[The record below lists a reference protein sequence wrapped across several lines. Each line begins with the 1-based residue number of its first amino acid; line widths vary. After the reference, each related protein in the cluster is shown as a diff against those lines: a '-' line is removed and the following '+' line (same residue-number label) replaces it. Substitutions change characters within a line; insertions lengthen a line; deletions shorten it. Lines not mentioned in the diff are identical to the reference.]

1 MRDGTTFPPANIEHM
16 AKGPNKPIKQRGKW
30 RIRWTDANGGRRSE
44 VHGTHQ
50 DAKLA
55 LSRRLVEV
63 EEQLRGLRG
72 LAPVD
77 RTFDELC
84 KEWIDTRAARKRSK
98 KTDESLIR
106 AHLLPAFGDKRLTL
120 IGVRD
125 VEAFKAARA
134 HLHKNSV
141 NHSLSLLISMLRH
154 AHDIGWLA
162 VVPKI
167 TKYRLPSASASY
179 RYLRTADE
187 VRRFLHAACEEADRP
202 QTELTIFPFF
212 ATAIFTGM
220 RAGELAGLQWD
231 DVDLER
237 RLITVQRSYDGPTK
251 NGEVRHVPILD
262 PLLPILREWRVRSPS
277 RLVFPTSTGK
287 MRQKSDRMFQEVLH
301 RVLERG
307 GFPKGYVGQHGLRH
321 TFASMWMLQGGD
333 LFRLQRVLGHLTPRM
348 TQRYAHLAPDAFQ
361 AEHGRLNALTARGVV
376 DVVPISAAVG
386 HHP

>member
-1 MRDGTTFPPANIEHM
+1 MP
-16 AKGPNKPIKQRGKW
+16 KGPNKPIKQRGKW
-30 RIRWTDANGGRRSE
+30 RIRWTDANGARKSE
-44 VHGTHQ
+44 VHGTHR
-50 DAKLA
+50 DAELA
-55 LSRRLVEV
+55 LRRHLVGA
-63 EEQLRGLRG
+63 EEELRGLRG
-72 LAPVD
+72 LAPLD
-77 RTFDELC
+77 HTLDELC
-84 KEWIDTRAARKRSK
+84 KEWLDTRAARKRSK

-106 AHLLPAFGDKRLTL
+106 VHLSKAFGGKRLTE
-120 IGVRD
+120 IGVRE
-125 VEAFKAARA
+125 VEAFKASRA
-134 HLHKNSV
+134 YLHKNSV

-162 VVPKI
+162 VIPKI

-187 VRRFLHAACEEADRP
+187 VRRFLVAAREEAERP
-202 QTELTIFPFF
+202 QTEPTILPFF
-212 ATAIFTGM
+212 ATAVFTGM

-262 PLLPILREWRVRSPS
+262 PLLPILREWRVRSPA
-277 RLVFPTSTGK
+277 RLVFPTAKGN
-287 MRQKSDRMFQEVLH
+287 MRQKSDRMFQEILQ
-301 RVLERG
+301 RVLVRA
-307 GFPKGYVGQHGLRH
+307 GFAKNYVGQHGLRH

-361 AEHGRLNALTARGVV
+361 AEHGRLNALAPRGAI
-376 DVVPISAAVG
+376 DVVQISAALG